1 MTEMREMLPQHDLLD
16 ILKDE
21 LQLKNDAAL
30 AKELE
35 VPPPVLSKIR
45 HGKTPITPMLI
56 LKIYDASG
64 WSIEKIRGYLPGS
77 SIEE

>member
-1 MTEMREMLPQHDLLD
+1 MAEMREMLPQNDLLD

-21 LQLKNDAAL
+21 LDLKNDAAL
-30 AKELE
+30 AEELG

-45 HGKTPITPMLI
+45 HGKLAINANHI

-77 SIEE
+77 SVEG

>member
-1 MTEMREMLPQHDLLD
+1 MTEMREILPPHDLLD

-21 LQLKNDAAL
+21 LEIKSDSKL
-30 AKELE
+30 AKELNITKAN
-35 VPPPVLSKIR
+35 LSKIR
-45 HGKTPITPMLI
+45 HGKMKVTSLHI
-56 LKIYDASG
+56 LRIYDATG